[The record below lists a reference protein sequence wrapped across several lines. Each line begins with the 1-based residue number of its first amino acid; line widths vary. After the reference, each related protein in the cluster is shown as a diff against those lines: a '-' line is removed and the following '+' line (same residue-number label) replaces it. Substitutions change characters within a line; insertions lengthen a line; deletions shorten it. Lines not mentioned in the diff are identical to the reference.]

1 MTQAG
6 TQQRSRFPI
15 TLNSDGE
22 RHPVLN
28 AVAVLTLLTGT
39 AVFVGGFWVRLH
51 LAASV
56 LGLAGLGVGLVAQ
69 MMSATREQRILIVPG
84 IIGFFVGMALGIA
97 HGGFH

>member
-28 AVAVLTLLTGT
+28 AVAVLTFLTGI
-39 AVFVGGFWVRLH
+39 AVFLAGFVRSLH

-56 LGLAGLGVGLVAQ
+56 VGLAGLGVGIVAQ
-69 MMSATREQRILIVPG
+69 MTSATREQRILIVPG
-84 IIGFFVGMALGIA
+84 IIGFFVGMSLGIA
-97 HGGFH
+97 HGGF